1 MLHILL
7 LHYCFGSYFGR
18 VKLGAFNHLQ
28 NMSQSNNAEAKYAA
42 LKQSLTEK
50 GKRISKKADAKR
62 KADDAPTPHAKKK
75 ARRNNVQKEQAPLK
89 KDKIVEKKT
98 EKKEKGTL
106 KERKE
111 KPASSKQKPKV
122 TESKQKPPV
131 PEKKHIPSA
140 DDDNQSN
147 SKGEG
152 KSGKSKR
159 ESLTK
164 TPERKNKNKNA
175 VSSGIKTPEQ
185 SGGILKSDA
194 IKISPQPPAIEIL
207 QDSALGLIDELK
219 KRLIDAKTEQKSS
232 D

>member
-18 VKLGAFNHLQ
+18 VKLAAFQ
-28 NMSQSNNAEAKYAA
+28 SSSNMSQSNNAEAKYAA

-75 ARRNNVQKEQAPLK
+75 ARRNEEDKGKGMVRVPKARLSAGSQKAVVESKPKPKTNVQKEQAPLK

-164 TPERKNKNKNA
+164 TPERKNKNK
-175 VSSGIKTPEQ
+175 ECCF
-185 SGGILKSDA
+185 
-194 IKISPQPPAIEIL
+194 
-207 QDSALGLIDELK
+207 
-219 KRLIDAKTEQKSS
+219 
-232 D
+232 